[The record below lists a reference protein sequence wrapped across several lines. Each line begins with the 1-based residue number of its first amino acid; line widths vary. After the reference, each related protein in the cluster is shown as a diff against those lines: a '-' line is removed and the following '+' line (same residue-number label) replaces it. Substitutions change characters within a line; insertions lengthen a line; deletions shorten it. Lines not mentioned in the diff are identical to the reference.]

1 MKTCS
6 KCKKEFED
14 KHKFCDKCG
23 IKLKEKI
30 TETANEIKKLSPL
43 LLPWLIFGVLIILTS
58 VLLLPTKAVS
68 YQIEVPYIETEQY
81 TTEVPYETVE
91 PYTVQV
97 PYEAKEQYVE
107 SVPIQEEIKY
117 TYSWDKCSF
126 SSWFSTGESSVRITN
141 LDSETFTFSV
151 KIGYNDDS
159 GQFISTTISKT
170 IIPTSSAVFT
180 YSPTPSSFKNC
191 GWQWATTPTKT
202 TYKDV
207 IKERTVTKYR
217 EETQYK
223 TVTKT
228 RTETREREVRKT
240 KTETKQKEVNWLFG
254 FDAIIK
260 FKNLG

>member
-1 MKTCS
+1 MKTCP

-14 KHKFCDKCG
+14 KNRFCDGCG
-23 IKLKEKI
+23 TKLKEKI
-30 TETANEIKKLSPL
+30 LETAHKIEKISPL
-43 LLPWLIFGVLIILTS
+43 IIPWIVFGVLIILTS
-58 VLLLPTKAVS
+58 TLLLPTKVVS
-68 YQIEVPYIETEQY
+68 YQIEVPSIETEQY
-81 TTEVPYETVE
+81 SVDVPYETVE

-97 PYEAKEQYVE
+97 PYEVKEQYVE
-107 SVPIQEEIKY
+107 SIPTQEEIKY
-117 TYSWDKCSF
+117 TYSWDECST
-126 SSWFSTGESSVRITN
+126 SSWLTTGKSSVKITN

-151 KIGYNDDS
+151 KIGYNDNS
-159 GQFISTTISKT
+159 GQFISTTMSKT
-170 IIPTSSAVFT
+170 ILPASYAVFT

-191 GWQWATTPTKT
+191 GWQWVTTPTKT

-240 KTETKQKEVNWLFG
+240 KMETKQKEVSWLFG

-260 FKNLG
+260 FKNLS